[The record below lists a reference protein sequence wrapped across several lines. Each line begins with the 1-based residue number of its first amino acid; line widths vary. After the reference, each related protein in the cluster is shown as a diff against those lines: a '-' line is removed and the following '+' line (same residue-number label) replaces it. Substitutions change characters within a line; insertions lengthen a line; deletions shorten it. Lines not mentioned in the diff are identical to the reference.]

1 MGNGS
6 RVMGQGL
13 KTTKQNRIE
22 EAFKRLK
29 EKNQKALIP
38 FITAGDHDLDKTG
51 ELVMA
56 MEKAG
61 ADIIELGVPFSD
73 PIADGPIIQ
82 RASYRALKGG
92 VSLRKI
98 LGLVK
103 DLRRET
109 SVPIVL
115 MTYYNPV
122 FKYGLSEFVKDA
134 VGAAVDGII
143 VPDLPPEEG
152 RGIIEEGMKAG
163 LDTIFLIAPT
173 STRERIKMIS
183 ALSRGFIYYVS
194 LTGVT
199 GARESLPTEVEES
212 VKRIKKATDK
222 PIAVGFGISTAEQAK
237 RIASFADG
245 VIIGSA
251 IVGLI
256 ERNTGNPDLVR
267 IVSDFVREV
276 KGGISL

>member
-1 MGNGS
+1 MS
-6 RVMGQGL
+6 
-13 KTTKQNRIE
+13 RIE
-22 EAFKRLK
+22 KVFKKLK
-29 EKNQKALIP
+29 DNNQKALIP
-38 FITAGDHDLDKTG
+38 FITAGDPDLDKTG

-134 VGAAVDGII
+134 VGEGVDGII

-212 VKRIKKATDK
+212 VKRIKKAADK

-237 RIASFADG
+237 RISSFADG

-267 IVSDFVREV
+267 IVSEFVREV

>member
-1 MGNGS
+1 MS
-6 RVMGQGL
+6 
-13 KTTKQNRIE
+13 RIE
-22 EAFKRLK
+22 KIFHRLK
-29 EKNQKALIP
+29 KDNQKALIP
-38 FITAGDHDLDKTG
+38 FITAGDPNLDTTKK
-51 ELVMA
+51 LVME

-73 PIADGPIIQ
+73 PIADGPTIQ

-103 DLRRET
+103 SLRRET
-109 SVPIVL
+109 AVPLVL

-122 FKYGLSEFVKDA
+122 FKYGLSGFIRDA
-134 VGAAVDGII
+134 VEAGVDGII

-152 RGIIEEGMKAG
+152 RDIIEEAQKIG
-163 LDTIFLIAPT
+163 LDAIFLIAPT

-199 GARESLPTEVEES
+199 GARESLPVEIEES
-212 VKRIKKATDK
+212 IKRMRKITDK
-222 PIAVGFGISTAEQAK
+222 PIAVGFGISSAEQAK

-256 ERNTGNPDLVR
+256 ERNIGKPDIVK
-267 IVSDFVREV
+267 IVSDFVREI

>member
-38 FITAGDHDLDKTG
+38 FITAGDPDLDKTG

-212 VKRIKKATDK
+212 VK
-222 PIAVGFGISTAEQAK
+222 G
-237 RIASFADG
+237 
-245 VIIGSA
+245 
-251 IVGLI
+251 
-256 ERNTGNPDLVR
+256 
-267 IVSDFVREV
+267 
-276 KGGISL
+276 

>member
-1 MGNGS
+1 MS
-6 RVMGQGL
+6 
-13 KTTKQNRIE
+13 RIE
-22 EAFKRLK
+22 KVFKKLK
-29 EKNQKALIP
+29 ENNQKAIIP
-38 FITAGDHDLDKTG
+38 FITAGDPDLDKTG

>member
-1 MGNGS
+1 
-6 RVMGQGL
+6 
-13 KTTKQNRIE
+13 
-22 EAFKRLK
+22 
-29 EKNQKALIP
+29 
-38 FITAGDHDLDKTG
+38 
-51 ELVMA
+51 MA